1 MASITVP
8 DFDSSA
14 IDDLTRDLSRLEG
27 LASCCASLS
36 HADAEGALTM
46 ILTDKALPELG
57 LTMLDL
63 AQQSQRTADR
73 LWEQYR
79 ELHKMLEEVNHA

>member
-46 ILTDKALPELG
+46 ILIDKALPELA
-57 LTMLDL
+57 LTMLQL
-63 AQQSQRTADR
+63 AQDGQKSADR
-73 LWEQYR
+73 LWEQCG
-79 ELHKMLEEVNHA
+79 ELRRALEANHG